1 MFNIYRMLLLA
12 LKKDRI
18 VKITSPQVNT
28 VFQQTWVCWISSC
41 SQGLRI
47 LITWWGFCGGA
58 VICLFGKW
66 KYHMLIFVRKL
77 DWSKHSIPTSQEN
90 TVNQILR
97 WKDFTVKLRFFLN
110 VLCKR
115 IYFYYFHIL
124 WSHLTSICVHIMLK
138 CLSNHSSKNWPPPT
152 LFSMKKQNSAN
163 LFPINFSKLI
173 FSLTWNLSA
182 KFSY

>member
-66 KYHMLIFVRKL
+66 KYHMLIFVRKI

-90 TVNQILR
+90 TVNQTLR
-97 WKDFTVKLRFFLN
+97 WKDFTVNKGSFWMYNVKLFL
-110 VLCKR
+110 
-115 IYFYYFHIL
+115 
-124 WSHLTSICVHIMLK
+124 
-138 CLSNHSSKNWPPPT
+138 
-152 LFSMKKQNSAN
+152 LFSHSVVAFDQH
-163 LFPINFSKLI
+163 LCPHH
-173 FSLTWNLSA
+173 A
-182 KFSY
+182 KVPK